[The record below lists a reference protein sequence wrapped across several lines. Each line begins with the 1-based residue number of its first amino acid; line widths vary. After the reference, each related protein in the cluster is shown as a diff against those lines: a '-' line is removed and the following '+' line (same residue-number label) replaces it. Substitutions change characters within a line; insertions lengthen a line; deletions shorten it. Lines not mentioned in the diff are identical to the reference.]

1 MNPLPEINQSI
12 LKMEDS
18 TQWINECLKKFGF
31 YPELTS
37 PNYIKLLKAKKGLA
51 KANSFLDQ
59 VDMILANSR
68 DQETDIA
75 TWIGEDEEL
84 LKLVYSTGI
93 RYSVAVLNAI
103 LDVLDDLD
111 VYPVH
116 ILELGGGNGWAL
128 SLLDEFFDTSC
139 KLTLVEMNKVWKSVS
154 PKLNLVN
161 LRYGDYVSETKV
173 DLIFTIFGAP
183 YFGFEELVAC
193 AARSL
198 SDRGYFIAALRIPN
212 EMMGTDFLNRC
223 TAAGLEF
230 DSKRSGRVA
239 VKSPQGRERF
249 PILVFKRG
257 AAVEEESVGF
267 DLLREL

>member
-1 MNPLPEINQSI
+1 MPEFNLSF

-18 TQWINECLKKFGF
+18 TQWINESLKKFGF
-31 YPELTS
+31 VPELTS

-59 VDMILANSR
+59 VDLILANSR
-68 DQETDIA
+68 DQETEIA
-75 TWIGEDEEL
+75 KLIGEDEEL

-103 LDVLDDLD
+103 FDVLDDLD
-111 VYPVH
+111 LYPAH
-116 ILELGGGNGWAL
+116 ILELGGANGWAL

-139 KLTLVEMNKVWKSVS
+139 RLTLVEMNKAWQPVT

-161 LRYGDYVSETKV
+161 LRYEAYVPETKA

-193 AARSL
+193 VERAL
-198 SDRGYFIAALRIPN
+198 SETGYFIAALRIPDEVMLIN
-212 EMMGTDFLNRC
+212 FLKMC
-223 TAAGLEF
+223 ATAGLEF
-230 DSKRSGRVA
+230 DSKRSGKLA
-239 VKSPQGRERF
+239 VKSPHGQERF
-249 PILVFKRG
+249 PILVFSRG
-257 AAVEEESVGF
+257 KSVEEVPFGF

>member
-1 MNPLPEINQSI
+1 
-12 LKMEDS
+12 MEDS
-18 TQWINECLKKFGF
+18 TQWINESLKKFGF
-31 YPELTS
+31 VPELTS

-59 VDMILANSR
+59 VDLILANSP
-68 DQETDIA
+68 DQETEIA
-75 TWIGEDEEL
+75 NLIGEDEEL

-103 LDVLDDLD
+103 FDVLDDLD
-111 VYPVH
+111 VYPAH

-128 SLLDEFFDTSC
+128 SLLDEFFDESC
-139 KLTLVEMNKVWKSVS
+139 RLTLVEMNKAWQPVT

-161 LRYGDYVSETKV
+161 LRYEAYVPETKA
-173 DLIFTIFGAP
+173 DLIFSIFGAP

-198 SDRGYFIAALRIPN
+198 VDSGYFIAALRIPDKI
-212 EMMGTDFLNRC
+212 MLTDFLKTC
-223 TAAGLEF
+223 AAAGLEL
-230 DSKRSGRVA
+230 DSKRSGKLA
-239 VKSPQGRERF
+239 VKSPHGQERF

-257 AAVEEESVGF
+257 AAVEEEPF
-267 DLLREL
+267 EFPLLRNL